1 MDSTR
6 WNDFKPRDDDIIIAT
21 YGKSGTTWVQQ
32 ILGQLIY
39 NGDPS
44 INIAER
50 SPWLDMRVTP
60 IDSVLAKLE
69 NQTDRRFIK
78 THLPLNALKFF
89 DNCKYIYVTRDARDI
104 VWSLYNHHY
113 HANDDWYKLLNETP
127 GLVGPKIEK
136 PTNDIIQYWKE
147 WLDNDGYPFWS
158 FWENI
163 KTWWDARNLPNV
175 MLIHY
180 SELKRDLPGE
190 IRKIAEFINVPIDDN
205 NFETIVQHCTF
216 EWMKNNGSNVVPA
229 NGAFWEGGTSTFIN
243 KGVNGRWSDI
253 LPESESKRY
262 EKIARDKLGDEC
274 TEWLMQ

>member
-1 MDSTR
+1 
-6 WNDFKPRDDDIIIAT
+6 
-21 YGKSGTTWVQQ
+21 
-32 ILGQLIY
+32 
-39 NGDPS
+39 
-44 INIAER
+44 
-50 SPWLDMRVTP
+50 
-60 IDSVLAKLE
+60 
-69 NQTDRRFIK
+69 
-78 THLPLNALKFF
+78 
-89 DNCKYIYVTRDARDI
+89 
-104 VWSLYNHHY
+104 
-113 HANDDWYKLLNETP
+113 
-127 GLVGPKIEK
+127 
-136 PTNDIIQYWKE
+136 
-147 WLDNDGYPFWS
+147 
-158 FWENI
+158 
-163 KTWWDARNLPNV
+163 